1 MRSEEFISTISA
13 LSQGDEKFEEIRYG
27 LPLGLDAASNLALAK
42 KTRRP
47 FTVRNTCVTGI
58 NTSNFIR
65 RMLISVSCLFERD
78 EACFFILSPKTE
90 YGELLRLKSIDAT
103 VPYVR
108 LKSDLDIA
116 VDTLKELLLMRENG
130 TGYPHLFIVLDG
142 LENLPDCNKSGDL
155 EEYRAIFELIRRRE
169 DVDVICGVDLTHSI
183 FGGYPGA
190 FVGIG
195 NCLVSLR
202 EDGKADV
209 TYVKEDASLSLPVP
223 ITYPSAPSVLETVIF
238 LNSLPKD
245 E

>member
-27 LPLGLDAASNLALAK
+27 LPLGLDAASNLALAQ

-47 FTVRNTCVTGI
+47 LTVRNTCVTGI

-130 TGYPHLFIVLDG
+130 MGYPHLFIVLDG

-155 EEYRAIFELIRRRE
+155 EEYRAIFDLIRRRE

>member
-27 LPLGLDAASNLALAK
+27 LPLGLDAASNLALAQ

-47 FTVRNTCVTGI
+47 LTVRNTCVTGI

>member
-27 LPLGLDAASNLALAK
+27 LPLGLDAASNLALAQ

-47 FTVRNTCVTGI
+47 LTVRNTCVTGI

-238 LNSLPKD
+238 LNSLP
-245 E
+245 

>member
-27 LPLGLDAASNLALAK
+27 LPLGLDAASNLALAQ
-42 KTRRP
+42 KTRKP
-47 FTVRNTCVTGI
+47 LTVRNTCVTGV

-78 EACFFILSPKTE
+78 EACFFIISPKTE

-103 VPYVR
+103 VPYIR
-108 LKSDLDIA
+108 LKSDLDLA
-116 VDTLKELLLMRENG
+116 VDTIKELLRMRENG

-169 DVDVICGVDLTHSI
+169 DVDVICGVDLTRTI
-183 FGGYPGA
+183 FSGYPGA

-202 EDGKADV
+202 EEGKADV

>member
-27 LPLGLDAASNLALAK
+27 LPLGLDASSKLTLAQK
-42 KTRRP
+42 VRRP
-47 FTVRNTCVTGI
+47 LTVRHTCVTGI

-103 VPYVR
+103 VPYVHS
-108 LKSDLDIA
+108 KSDLDIA
-116 VDTLKELLLMRENG
+116 VDTLKELLQMRENG
-130 TGYPHLFIVLDG
+130 MGYPHLFIVLDG
-142 LENLPDCNKSGDL
+142 LETLPDCNKSGDL

-183 FGGYPGA
+183 FSGYPGA
-190 FVGIG
+190 FVGLG

-202 EDGKADV
+202 EEGKADV
-209 TYVKEDASLSLPVP
+209 TYVKEDVSLSLPVP
-223 ITYPSAPSVLETVIF
+223 IIYPSAPSVLETVIF